1 MRDLLINLSAKEVE
15 SFALVLS
22 SSGIGYDVK
31 RGEGGWEV
39 WVQEEDFQRARKT
52 MEAYLEEN
60 RAFYAQQAPPSAP
73 SPWGF
78 SAIWVCTA
86 LLACHVIW
94 TTGNQS
100 EAMVKA
106 CGSSASQILRGELYR
121 TVTSLMIH
129 GSPLHLLGNLV
140 GIGLFG
146 TALCSIT
153 GAGVGWLMI
162 LTTGMVGNLVNAFLY
177 RTGHVSIGASTA
189 VFGAIGI
196 LAAYQCVRKMRL
208 PGWRA
213 KAWVPLA
220 GGVALLGL
228 LGSGKHVDLTAHLA
242 GFMTGI
248 VLGGGYALLAKGQVP
263 RTYQA
268 YCLVVTVGLLATSW
282 MRGLGVI

>member
-1 MRDLLINLSAKEVE
+1 MLDLFINLSAKEVE
-15 SFALVLS
+15 SYGLVLS
-22 SSGIGYDVK
+22 SSGIRHHVK
-31 RGEGGWEV
+31 KGESGWEV
-39 WVQEEDFQRARKT
+39 WVQDEDYHRAWKSI
-52 MEAYLEEN
+52 EAYLEEN
-60 RAFYAQQAPPSAP
+60 REFSSAEDP
-73 SPWGF
+73 LSPQYPWGF
-78 SAIWVCTA
+78 SAIWVCA
-86 LLACHVIW
+86 ILLACHVVV

-100 EAMVKA
+100 EAIVKS

-129 GSPLHLLGNLV
+129 ASPLHLLGNLF

-162 LTTGMVGNLVNAFLY
+162 LTTGMVGNLVNALLY

-196 LAAYQCVRKMRL
+196 LAAYQFIRKFRL

-220 GGVALLGL
+220 GGVALLGI
-228 LGSGKHVDLTAHLA
+228 LGSGHHVDLTAHLA

-248 VLGGGYALLAKGQVP
+248 ALGGLYALLAKGQMP

-268 YCLVVTVGLLATSW
+268 YCLIVAIGLLAASW
-282 MRGLGVI
+282 MRALGFV

>member
-1 MRDLLINLSAKEVE
+1 MVEFFTNLSAKEVE
-15 SFALVLS
+15 SYGLVLS
-22 SSGIGYDVK
+22 SSGIDYHVK
-31 RGEGGWEV
+31 KRESGWEV
-39 WVQEEDFQRARKT
+39 WVHEEDYRRAWKT

-60 RAFYAQQAPPSAP
+60 RESPSAEAP
-73 SPWGF
+73 LSPEHPWGF
-78 SAIWVCTA
+78 SALWVCA
-86 LLACHVIW
+86 MLLGCHVVV

-100 EAMVKA
+100 QAMVKA
-106 CGSSASQILRGELYR
+106 CGSSASQILGGEFYR
-121 TVTSLMIH
+121 TVTSLMLH
-129 GSPLHLLGNLV
+129 GSPLHLLGNLL

-162 LTTGMVGNLVNAFLY
+162 LTTGMVGNLMNALLY

-196 LAAYQCVRKMRL
+196 LAAYQFMRKLRL
-208 PGWRA
+208 PGLRA

-220 GGVALLGL
+220 GGVALLGI

-248 VLGGGYALLAKGQVP
+248 TLGGLYTFLAKGKMP

-268 YCLVVTVGLLATSW
+268 YCLVVASGLLVASW